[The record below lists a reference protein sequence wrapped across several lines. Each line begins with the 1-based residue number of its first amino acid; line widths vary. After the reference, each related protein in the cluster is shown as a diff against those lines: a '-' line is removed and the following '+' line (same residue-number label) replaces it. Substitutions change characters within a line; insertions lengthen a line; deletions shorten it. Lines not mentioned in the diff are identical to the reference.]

1 MTQNDDFGRIEDYF
15 VIGDLRTAALVSDK
29 GSIDWLCLPYFDSPS
44 VFGKLLD
51 PAAGCLAIDMPDHE
65 ITGGYIENT
74 AIVEFQ
80 LSDGRRRITIRDF
93 MVPLATKAK
102 ASQQLVSS
110 ICVDQGET
118 NVNFKFQPR
127 PEYASKSPKIT
138 QNAGR
143 LELKIDHGIMILHL
157 PDNVSLNKKE
167 DFYQISIPV
176 KAGRPSQLVIE
187 YVPEGKRSTKPAVNL
202 EAKTAEFWHNW
213 VSKGKY
219 FDFCRGRLIRS
230 AITLKL
236 MQFYPT
242 GALVAAPTTSLPEE
256 IGGVRNWDYRYVW
269 IRDATFALYS
279 FYVLGYD
286 EEAEHFFSFIEKVT
300 EKCADKKFDVSLMY
314 TIWGGPVPREKSL
327 SNLSGYI
334 NSSPV
339 RVGNDAAKQFQ
350 LDVYGAIIDA
360 FYFASKRGLIK
371 VSKSRWRQLILQLLN
386 KIDDQWQKPDH
397 GIWEAR
403 VGTKH
408 YTYSKVMAWVGA
420 DRVKRLKEPLGLSED
435 EMMTCSR
442 LSDSIKEWIWQ
453 NGYQD
458 GNLRQYPETKAVD
471 ATNLLFVL
479 LQFLDKHDPKT
490 KDILQKTAKEL
501 SHQEAFVYRYLK
513 DDGLPGKEGAFLLCS
528 FWLISALAILE
539 EVRPAIKLF
548 KKLEEY
554 MKPHG
559 LLSEELDLSSG
570 NYLGNYPQTFSHM
583 GFIMSAHYINKY
595 AKRKNIKL

>member
-1 MTQNDDFGRIEDYF
+1 
-15 VIGDLRTAALVSDK
+15 
-29 GSIDWLCLPYFDSPS
+29 
-44 VFGKLLD
+44 
-51 PAAGCLAIDMPDHE
+51 
-65 ITGGYIENT
+65 
-74 AIVEFQ
+74 
-80 LSDGRRRITIRDF
+80 
-93 MVPLATKAK
+93 
-102 ASQQLVSS
+102 
-110 ICVDQGET
+110 
-118 NVNFKFQPR
+118 
-127 PEYASKSPKIT
+127 
-138 QNAGR
+138 
-143 LELKIDHGIMILHL
+143 
-157 PDNVSLNKKE
+157 
-167 DFYQISIPV
+167 
-176 KAGRPSQLVIE
+176 
-187 YVPEGKRSTKPAVNL
+187 
-202 EAKTAEFWHNW
+202 
-213 VSKGKY
+213 
-219 FDFCRGRLIRS
+219 
-230 AITLKL
+230 
-236 MQFYPT
+236 
-242 GALVAAPTTSLPEE
+242 
-256 IGGVRNWDYRYVW
+256 
-269 IRDATFALYS
+269 
-279 FYVLGYD
+279 
-286 EEAEHFFSFIEKVT
+286 
-300 EKCADKKFDVSLMY
+300 MY
-314 TIWGGPVPREKSL
+314 TVWGDPVPREKSL
-327 SNLSGYI
+327 FNLSGYMS
-334 NSSPV
+334 SSPV

-360 FYFASKRGLIK
+360 FYFASKRGLVK

-386 KIDDQWQKPDH
+386 KIDEQWQKPDH

-435 EMMTCSR
+435 KMMTCSR

-570 NYLGNYPQTFSHM
+570 KYLGNYPQTFSHM